1 MELLRDGENVTSY
14 TYGVGATR
22 PTPTKAHYK
31 FGGWYEKSDFSG
43 ESVKTILTNEIGVKT
58 YYAKWIADT
67 YKVTLNT
74 QGGTIADD
82 KNITSY
88 EYGTTVELSQLVKI

>member
-1 MELLRDGENVTSY
+1 MLHY
-14 TYGVGATR
+14 QHQQ
-22 PTPTKAHYK
+22 KAHYK

-43 ESVKTILTNEIGVKT
+43 ESVKTILTNEIGAKT

-88 EYGTTVELSQLVKI
+88 EYGTTVKLPTSKDITKGRLLF